1 MEHEPKIG
9 DLEPKIC
16 SKSVKKRKACVLWD
30 PLYPRVEHIK
40 PTTWEKNGRNESEI
54 GKREQFITQ
63 WLSTAYL

>member
-40 PTTWEKNGRNESEI
+40 PTTWEKNGRNESAI
-54 GKREQFITQ
+54 GKRE
-63 WLSTAYL
+63 